1 MSLQIKKP
9 RFIEVFLCLKFDEIL
24 DLPMERNFVKVE
36 WGRLSTLVGERH
48 SRIPVRNIWNLGLRA
63 VRVDSIFNLFRH

>member
-9 RFIEVFLCLKFDEIL
+9 RFIEFFMSETL